1 MNISDTNW
9 EDYFRA
15 IEGRVVHP
23 LLLDALNL
31 FAEEI
36 HDSPRFAIDLGCGDG
51 TETAWLLEQG
61 WDVLAVDGDPKAI
74 KYLMKKV
81 RPDQLGRLQTQ
92 IAKFEDMLLA
102 PADLIHAAFSLPF
115 CSPEHF
121 DHFWNKIVKAV
132 KPNGR
137 VAVQFFGPNDSWAVD
152 NPEMSFHSA
161 EHINNM
167 FDVFEIESF
176 SEVDEA
182 GQSTTGP
189 KHWHIFEVIA
199 RKK

>member
-1 MNISDTNW
+1 MTSVTILTHGDWYIYESIMNISDTNW

-31 FAEEI
+31 FTEEML
-36 HDSPRFAIDLGCGDG
+36 DSSRFAIDLGCGDG

-61 WDVLAVDGDPKAI
+61 WDVLAVDGDPNAI

-81 RPDQLGRLQTQ
+81 RRNQLGRLQTQ

-115 CSPEHF
+115 CSPE
-121 DHFWNKIVKAV
+121 NT
-132 KPNGR
+132 
-137 VAVQFFGPNDSWAVD
+137 
-152 NPEMSFHSA
+152 
-161 EHINNM
+161 
-167 FDVFEIESF
+167 
-176 SEVDEA
+176 
-182 GQSTTGP
+182 STTFGTRSS
-189 KHWHIFEVIA
+189 KL
-199 RKK
+199 